1 MRIRPAFLLVAIPAL
16 AVGALAGPAFAASPL
31 EKSKVKKITVT
42 SAAFGN
48 NKAIPSGFT
57 CDGSN
62 ASPPL
67 KFAKI
72 PKATK
77 DVALIMTDPDAPSGT
92 FVHWVAWHLPK
103 GRIAGGDPARG
114 SRPGQEHVRE
124 RRLRRPVPAG
134 RLPAAPLHLHRLRAR
149 EADHAS
155 AGRVRRRPS
164 RRRSKGTC
172 SPRARSR
179 GRTSAESAGSE
190 AARSGQS
197 RRPEE

>member
-16 AVGALAGPAFAASPL
+16 AVGGLAGPAFAASRL
-31 EKSKVKKITVT
+31 ETSKVKKITVT

-48 NKAIPSGFT
+48 DKAIPSGFT

-67 KFAKI
+67 KFTKI

-103 GRIAGGDPARG
+103 AGLPEETLPAGVVQGRNTFGNEAYGGPCPPGGSQPHHYIFTVYALAKRLTLPPGASADDLRAAIKGNVIAQGTLTGTYQRGAGG
-114 SRPGQEHVRE
+114 Q
-124 RRLRRPVPAG
+124 
-134 RLPAAPLHLHRLRAR
+134 
-149 EADHAS
+149 
-155 AGRVRRRPS
+155 
-164 RRRSKGTC
+164 
-172 SPRARSR
+172 
-179 GRTSAESAGSE
+179 
-190 AARSGQS
+190 
-197 RRPEE
+197 

>member
-1 MRIRPAFLLVAIPAL
+1 MRIRQASLLVAIPVL
-16 AVGALAGPAFAASPL
+16 VIGALAGPALAASTV
-31 EKSKVKKITVT
+31 ETSKVKKTTVT

-77 DVALIMTDPDAPSGT
+77 DVALIMTDPDAPRGM

-103 GRIAGGDPARG
+103 GGLPEETLPTGVVQGKNTFGNDAYGGPC
-114 SRPGQEHVRE
+114 P
-124 RRLRRPVPAG
+124 PAG
-134 RLPAAPLHLHRLRAR
+134 SQPHHYIFTVYAISEQITLAPGATADQLRA
-149 EADHAS
+149 AI
-155 AGRVRRRPS
+155 
-164 RRRSKGTC
+164 KGNVLAQGTLTGTYQ
-172 SPRARSR
+172 RAP
-179 GRTSAESAGSE
+179 GA
-190 AARSGQS
+190 Q
-197 RRPEE
+197 